1 MTDWPYGMI
10 VRPIQQ
16 WPGKLRTS
24 RARSN
29 FSAPWR
35 STLLLLDKEISAI
48 GGRRVVLQ
56 VAIPEQQF
64 RLDGY
69 PRAHAVQEHPG
80 VVLALEST
88 HGPLQY
94 PCDAFDRWQDNL
106 RAIALSLE
114 ALRKVDRYGVAG
126 HGQQYTGWK
135 QIGSGSMSEAAA
147 RTVLAEWAGLTH
159 EPTAA
164 LDLLVKR
171 ARIRAHPDRNGGD
184 RTAWDRIEQAAR
196 VLTGA
201 MS

>member
-1 MTDWPYGMI
+1 MSDWPYGMT

-35 STLLLLDKEISAI
+35 STLLLLDKEITAI

-69 PRAHAVQEHPG
+69 PRAQAVQEHPG
-80 VVLALEST
+80 VVLALQST

-106 RAIALSLE
+106 RAVALSLE

-126 HGQQYTGWK
+126 HGEQYTGWK
-135 QIGSGSMSEAAA
+135 QIGAGAMSEAEARAVLRGGFGERAA
-147 RTVLAEWAGLTH
+147 HLPDDRLIRLA
-159 EPTAA
+159 
-164 LDLLVKR
+164 R
-171 ARIRAHPDRNGGD
+171 AHAHPDRNNDD
-184 RTAWDRIEQAAR
+184 RVAWDRVEQAAR
-196 VLTGA
+196 VLGGA
-201 MS
+201 